1 MKAELIEYSKVIDEL
16 GNTVEINLWK
26 LPEPT
31 EDKPH
36 GYKYSLVY
44 IVGDKRVIGY
54 DNAERKGDHRHIRG
68 TVKPYKFINV
78 WKLIQD
84 FYRDMEKFKRGEL

>member
-1 MKAELIEYSKVIDEL
+1 MKAELIEHSRVIDES

-26 LPEPT
+26 LPKPT

-44 IVGDKRVIGY
+44 IVENERIIGY
-54 DNAERKGDHRHIRG
+54 DNAESKGDHTHIRG
-68 TVKPYKFINV
+68 TVKPYKFSDV

-84 FYRDMEKFKRGEL
+84 FYRDIEKFKRGEL

>member
-1 MKAELIEYSKVIDEL
+1 MKAESIEHSKVIDES
-16 GNTVEINLWK
+16 GNITEINLWK
-26 LPEPT
+26 LQKPT

-44 IVGDKRVIGY
+44 IVENERIIGY
-54 DNAERKGDHRHIRG
+54 DNAEDKGDHIHIRG
-68 TVKPYKFINV
+68 TVKPYKFRDV

-84 FYRDMEKFKRGEL
+84 FYKDIEKFKRGEL